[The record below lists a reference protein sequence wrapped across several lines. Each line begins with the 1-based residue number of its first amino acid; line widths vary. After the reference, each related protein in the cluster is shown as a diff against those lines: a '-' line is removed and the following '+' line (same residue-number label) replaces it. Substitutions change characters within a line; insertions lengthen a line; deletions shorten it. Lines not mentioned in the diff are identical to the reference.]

1 MERSSSSIPPDIP
14 PQQAIARPSNA
25 PPRAPELVAQEE
37 SDVIEATEDTHE
49 DEEHIPPPADEDENE
64 DDGDPANDT
73 EEGQGE
79 ADQGQGGVEEQQPND
94 PEG

>member
-1 MERSSSSIPPDIP
+1 
-14 PQQAIARPSNA
+14 
-25 PPRAPELVAQEE
+25 
-37 SDVIEATEDTHE
+37 VIEATQDTHE
-49 DEEHIPPPADEDENE
+49 DEEHIPPSADEDE

-94 PEG
+94 TEGRMPGQLAPNSLGFGVLTILLFDGGIQQL